1 MTSYVYKSPTWKQVQ
16 EFLLDLH
23 VAGRE
28 RKRKDTYQVGEQ
40 KNIRNKHS
48 DIIRFTHSPTTDY

>member
-23 VAGRE
+23 AAGRD
-28 RKRKDTYQVGEQ
+28 RKRKDTYQVDEQ
-40 KNIRNKHS
+40 KKYKKQTLRHYKIHS
-48 DIIRFTHSPTTDY
+48 FTYN

>member
-23 VAGRE
+23 AAGRD
-28 RKRKDTYQVGEQ
+28 RKTPRLSTTKIKKKKRKEIQ
-40 KNIRNKHS
+40 I
-48 DIIRFTHSPTTDY
+48 